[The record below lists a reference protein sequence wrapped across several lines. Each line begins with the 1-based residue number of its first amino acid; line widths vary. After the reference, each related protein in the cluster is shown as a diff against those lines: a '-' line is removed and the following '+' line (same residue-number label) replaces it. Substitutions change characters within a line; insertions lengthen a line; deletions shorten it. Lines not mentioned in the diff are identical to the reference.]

1 MSKQEK
7 LIERFK
13 TRPKDF
19 TFEELITL
27 LGYYGYYLDN
37 KGKTSG
43 SRVKFKNIYGFPS
56 IVIHKPHV
64 RKSLLEYQI
73 NEVMKQLK
81 KGDLL

>member
-37 KGKTSG
+37 KGKTS
-43 SRVKFKNIYGFPS
+43 
-56 IVIHKPHV
+56 
-64 RKSLLEYQI
+64 
-73 NEVMKQLK
+73 
-81 KGDLL
+81 